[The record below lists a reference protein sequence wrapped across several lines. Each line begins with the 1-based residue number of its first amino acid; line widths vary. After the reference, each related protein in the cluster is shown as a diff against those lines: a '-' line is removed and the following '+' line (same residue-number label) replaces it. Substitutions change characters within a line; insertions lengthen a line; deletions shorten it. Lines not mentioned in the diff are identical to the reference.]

1 MLLRSVPGWIYS
13 AQARKTSINWP
24 RFVGPPA
31 PSKMPFLTLQKT
43 QSSSDRSIS
52 MSWKLLASSFV
63 PLRLMEMLHPGL
75 SRVPMLIPKAYAQ
88 EARKTTPRSLP
99 KVSYGSDADSV
110 KVFPFAVTL
119 AQIPLLKPG
128 ECVHKGSSETGV
140 SGRQSST
147 NGQTGQRCGNKR
159 LAGVK
164 WPLSSWYP
172 LWALRLKPF
181 SAKLLRVRR
190 SMGYPEV

>member
-1 MLLRSVPGWIYS
+1 MDLLCPGTKDVDQLAEVRRATSALKNAFPHPAEDPIIFRPIHIDVLETPCFEFCTSEVDGDAPPGVVQGADAYS
-13 AQARKTSINWP
+13 ASAQE
-24 RFVGPPA
+24 V
-31 PSKMPFLTLQKT
+31 
-43 QSSSDRSIS
+43 
-52 MSWKLLASSFV
+52 
-63 PLRLMEMLHPGL
+63 
-75 SRVPMLIPKAYAQ
+75 PKAYAQ